1 MSTAGDGL
9 LACVQRHA
17 SPRKTAESHMT
28 AMPERPS
35 AKHAAVALA
44 LAVAAVALAACG
56 STSHEPF
63 IARVGSSTITRQ
75 ALRRAM
81 AALAPEH
88 IVPDPPS
95 YSVCIEREQ
104 ALALTQAD
112 GRRECQQQYQ
122 TLERQALALLI
133 SWQWLAGAA
142 ATRDLT
148 VSTAEIHSRLREDG
162 SSATPGP
169 ASSEEQLLARA
180 ELLAAKLR
188 QAVLGA
194 VPPVTHAQLLD
205 YYHSHT
211 RRFERPELR
220 YIKLT
225 ENFESFAEAER
236 GREDALAGAEI
247 VRAGVKFAHAPI
259 DEIIEGTY
267 IVGGRHTTAA
277 ARRAIFAAKPRVL
290 SQPVKLNAAYSFF
303 EITRIVP
310 AHLQSFA
317 QIERPL
323 RTKLEGERQKR
334 ALGRAVE
341 AWRREWAARTDCA
354 PGYVIQRCRQ
364 YKGAKAPESP
374 LAFD

>member
-1 MSTAGDGL
+1 MST
-9 LACVQRHA
+9 VEPHVR
-17 SPRKTAESHMT
+17 
-28 AMPERPS
+28 AMPRRPS
-35 AKHAAVALA
+35 KKHAAVVLT
-44 LAVAAVALAACG
+44 LAVAAIALVACG
-56 STSHEPF
+56 STSHDPF
-63 IARVGSSTITRQ
+63 IARVGSSTITQQ
-75 ALRRAM
+75 ALRQAM
-81 AALAPEH
+81 TALAPEH

-95 YSVCIEREQ
+95 YSACIKREQ
-104 ALALTQAD
+104 TLALTQAD
-112 GRRECQQQYQ
+112 DSEARRECQQQYQ

-133 SWQWLAGAA
+133 SWQWLTGAA
-142 ATRDLT
+142 AARELT
-148 VSTAEIHSRLREDG
+148 VSTAEVQARLREDG
-162 SSATPGP
+162 SSATAGP
-169 ASSEEQLLARA
+169 AGSEEQLLARA
-180 ELLAAKLR
+180 ELSAAKLR
-188 QAVLGA
+188 QAALAA

-205 YYHSHT
+205 YYHSHP

-236 GREDALAGAEI
+236 GREDALAGADT

-259 DEIIEGTY
+259 DEMIEGTY
-267 IVGGRHTTAA
+267 IVGGRHTTAV
-277 ARRAIFAAKPRVL
+277 ARRAIFSAKPHVL

-317 QIERPL
+317 QIERSL
-323 RTKLEGERQKR
+323 RTKLEGERQMR

-341 AWRREWAARTDCA
+341 AWRRESAARTDCA

-374 LAFD
+374 LAFN

>member
-1 MSTAGDGL
+1 MST
-9 LACVQRHA
+9 VE
-17 SPRKTAESHMT
+17 PRVR
-28 AMPERPS
+28 AMPRRPS
-35 AKHAAVALA
+35 AKHAAVALT
-44 LAVAAVALAACG
+44 LAVAAAALAACG

-63 IARVGSSTITRQ
+63 IARVGSSTITQQ
-75 ALRRAM
+75 ALRQAM
-81 AALAPEH
+81 TALAPEH

-95 YSVCIEREQ
+95 YSACIKREQ
-104 ALALTQAD
+104 TLALTQAN
-112 GRRECQQQYQ
+112 GTEARRECQQQYQ
-122 TLERQALALLI
+122 MLEHQALALLI

-148 VSTAEIHSRLREDG
+148 VSTAEVKARLREDG
-162 SSATPGP
+162 SSATAGP

-180 ELLAAKLR
+180 ELTAAKLR
-188 QAVLGA
+188 QAALGA
-194 VPPVTHAQLLD
+194 VQPVTHAQLLD

-211 RRFERPELR
+211 RRFERPDVR

-225 ENFESFAEAER
+225 ENFESFAEAQR

-259 DEIIEGTY
+259 NEVIDGTY

-277 ARRAIFAAKPRVL
+277 ARRAIFAAEPHVL
-290 SQPVKLNAAYSFF
+290 SQPVKLNTAYSFF

-317 QIERPL
+317 RIERSL
-323 RTKLEGERQKR
+323 RTTLEGERQKR

-341 AWRREWAARTDCA
+341 AWRREWTARTDCS
-354 PGYVIQRCRQ
+354 PGYVIQKCRQ
-364 YKGAKAPESP
+364 HKGANAPESP